1 MRYIY
6 SIRITFQGA
15 YAIYGVVRERQY
27 FGYTKR
33 TAIKLYNQEAKKA
46 KRRYLP

>member
-6 SIRITFQGA
+6 SIRITLQGA
-15 YAIYGVVRERQY
+15 YAIRGVIGEKQY

-33 TAIKLYNQEAKKA
+33 KAITLYNQEAKKS
-46 KRRYLP
+46 KRRSK

>member
-6 SIRITFQGA
+6 SIRVTFQGA
-15 YAIYGVVRERQY
+15 YAIYGVIGERQY
-27 FGYTKR
+27 FFYPKR

-46 KRRYLP
+46 KRRKP

>member
-1 MRYIY
+1 MKYIT

-15 YAIYGVVRERQY
+15 YAIYGAIGERQY

-33 TAIKLYNQEAKKA
+33 TAIKLYTQEAKKF
-46 KRRYLP
+46 KRRYTK